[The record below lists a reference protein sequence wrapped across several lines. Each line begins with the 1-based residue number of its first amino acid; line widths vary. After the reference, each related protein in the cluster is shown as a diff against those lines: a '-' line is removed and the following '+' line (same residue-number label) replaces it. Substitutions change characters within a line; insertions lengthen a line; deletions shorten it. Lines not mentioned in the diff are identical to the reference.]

1 MTVEIEPA
9 AGPRWTRKR
18 LVDMLIACYGPSPRG
33 AVDVAAVAAAAGVG
47 ESTVRRWITRGDHAN
62 NRRPAI
68 PARRLAQLQL
78 GPPELEYRN
87 DQVYRYALAAIADIA
102 AERNIEESWR
112 RRGWLDDQTVS
123 VIAVHAKPW
132 HQVVISNG
140 SARSQAELRRRGAT
154 IDSVVVPTRFHAQ
167 VLAHAVMLTQQAW
180 RVHPA
185 PTELK
190 TGATTVWMADAPQV
204 NLKAL
209 LHQVF
214 PPLRRAKS
222 RRTIQRSGE

>member
-1 MTVEIEPA
+1 MTGPDIRPA

-68 PARRLAQLQL
+68 PARRLAQLHL
-78 GPPELEYRN
+78 GPPDLEYRTEP
-87 DQVYRYALAAIADIA
+87 VADIA
-102 AERNIEESWR
+102 VERNIEESWR

-123 VIAVHAKPW
+123 VIAVHARPW

-180 RVHPA
+180 RLHPA

-209 LHQVF
+209 LHQVL
-214 PPLRRAKS
+214 PALRRAKS